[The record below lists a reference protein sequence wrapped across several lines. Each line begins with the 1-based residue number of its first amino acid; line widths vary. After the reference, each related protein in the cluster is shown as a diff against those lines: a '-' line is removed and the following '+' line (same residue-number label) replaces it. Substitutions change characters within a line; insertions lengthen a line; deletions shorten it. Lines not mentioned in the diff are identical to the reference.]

1 MRIKNKK
8 PIAPRLKKW
17 FKENGRDKLGEV
29 LENNAKFIPIPLIG
43 GVIEQM
49 GRDMQDDPE
58 LTPEQKA
65 ELAEIIKA
73 DLKELEQVTARWES
87 DNNQDLKLPKLIR
100 PIVLAFTW
108 VFLTTLVILDA
119 CGIGINSEYVKVF
132 EILALTVNGAYFS
145 ARTVEKYHAKKY
157 K

>member
-1 MRIKNKK
+1 MKEKK
-8 PIAPRLKKW
+8 EFAPRLKKW
-17 FKENGRDKLGEV
+17 FKENGREQIGKA

-58 LTPEQKA
+58 LTPEQKE
-65 ELAEIIKA
+65 ELKAIIEA
-73 DLKELEQVTARWES
+73 DLKELEQLTARWES

-100 PIVLAFTW
+100 PIILAFTW
-108 VFLTTLVILDA
+108 VLLTTLIVLDA
-119 CGIGINSEYVKVF
+119 FDIIIQSEYIQVF
-132 EILALTVNGAYFS
+132 EILALTVNGAYFG
-145 ARTVEKYHAKKY
+145 ARTVEKYHSKKY